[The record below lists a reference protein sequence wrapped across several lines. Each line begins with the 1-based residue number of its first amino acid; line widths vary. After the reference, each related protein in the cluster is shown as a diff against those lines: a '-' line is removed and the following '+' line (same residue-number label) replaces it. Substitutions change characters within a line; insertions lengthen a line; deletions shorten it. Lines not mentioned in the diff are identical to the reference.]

1 MRCSPSQTLKSY
13 LLPAASTE
21 NKSAYSC
28 LCHMLHRGQALLP
41 AGYAVKFIQRI
52 TDGQSSLLNTIL
64 CWCRFFK
71 AQIQA
76 GMLEKA
82 RENAAQTWTIMAATA
97 GTELL
102 RRMQPFSRPPSFPAI
117 DAFPALRKQAQA
129 KLDSMESRAAGRPWG
144 LLLCGMGGIG
154 KTTLAKVMYSLLPD
168 RSPDAR

>member
-1 MRCSPSQTLKSY
+1 MFTIPNSATFL
-13 LLPAASTE
+13 AASCTDRNE
-21 NKSAYSC
+21 ECMSLSVSYVAP
-28 LCHMLHRGQALLP
+28 GAALIP
-41 AGYAVKFIQRI
+41 AGNAVEFIQRV
-52 TDGQSSLLNTIL
+52 TDEQSSLLNTIL

-82 RENAAQTWTIMAATA
+82 RENATQTWTIMAATA

-102 RRMQPFSRPPSFPAI
+102 RRMQPLSRPPSFPAI